1 MADMPAKQKS
11 QMRAL
16 YIQTFSKQ
24 AQVEG
29 EPAWANPF
37 HSQIFGIYVLGELN
51 SQPAALVLV
60 PGQKLELPGVDLVC
74 CPTEAE
80 MLNRFW
86 TLFKSGPPENLVTYN
101 GRRHTIPCLYWRSAL
116 HGVEIANPDL
126 LHDRYKPGPHVDLA
140 DVLTYHGLLRIPAL
154 AVLASQLNIPMP
166 SLQEGDAIQQMISA
180 ALAAPNPAMLQM
192 LARNG
197 VEYAGV
203 IARLCAHWRKQL
215 NKTAYR

>member
-51 SQPAALVLV
+51 SQPAALVLA

-86 TLFKSGPPENLVTYN
+86 ALFKSGPPENLVTYN

-140 DVLTYHGLLRIPAL
+140 DVLTYHGLLRIPPL

-166 SLQEGDAIQQMISA
+166 SLAEGDAIQQMISA

>member
-29 EPAWANPF
+29 EPAWTNPF

-51 SQPAALVLV
+51 SQPAALVLA

-86 TLFKSGPPENLVTYN
+86 ALSKSGPPENLVTYN

-140 DVLTYHGLLRIPAL
+140 DVLTYHGLLRMPAL